1 MAHALA
7 SEIDGEFKR
16 LQALVQRMGD
26 GGLDA
31 EGSDSRDLEKLRRD
45 KLALQREIR
54 EANERAALA
63 ERQVR
68 RLEAELSSER
78 EASKLLQ
85 QKLQQQSSTGG
96 PDPIR
101 ESEREEYEAKIRDL
115 EKRNAK
121 DHGRMRIL
129 RKELMAQSR
138 EADHLMRQSQGVSRF
153 GVGQSADSRM
163 KQSSSTEGRLNAI
176 ANEYSQIGRAA
187 DALMLSGA
195 SGMTMSSA
203 DPFGHSTGVSTMF
216 QTALPFEGNS
226 SQRRRS
232 VTVSM
237 HRNGEMDVHL
247 GASSSTNVRDVD
259 NAADVTTPI
268 QLDDLDV

>member
-31 EGSDSRDLEKLRRD
+31 EGSDSRDLEKLRQD

-121 DHGRMRIL
+121 DHDRMRIL

-138 EADHLMRQSQGVSRF
+138 EADH
-153 GVGQSADSRM
+153 
-163 KQSSSTEGRLNAI
+163 
-176 ANEYSQIGRAA
+176 
-187 DALMLSGA
+187 
-195 SGMTMSSA
+195 
-203 DPFGHSTGVSTMF
+203 
-216 QTALPFEGNS
+216 
-226 SQRRRS
+226 
-232 VTVSM
+232 
-237 HRNGEMDVHL
+237 
-247 GASSSTNVRDVD
+247 
-259 NAADVTTPI
+259 
-268 QLDDLDV
+268 